1 MLINNAY
8 QALATKGYRV
18 DNVITGIKKYGA
30 SFKEDSVKGV
40 RFIDAAVQS
49 GTVDVDSFLHP
60 IEVDGVWYCDVRFC
74 TKLDMR
80 SMQTVVANAMD
91 YAFTLDGT
99 RLCALFESER
109 GKNWLMSQGLLVK
122 SFSSWIA
129 ETVARRFSLDHGTQY
144 RLSIASAVYWYS
156 LFFKPEEWNEDTKN
170 KVAMNINRELNID
183 SVDVF
188 AMLDLIEEPFTG
200 IDSFCNFVA
209 TKLENVRLE
218 KFNTVLLYTLVGG
231 TWMGY
236 NAREVACVAL
246 EHVPTFA
253 SMVHMAAFER
263 GFNGTVFTKLVE
275 RKGKRDFN
283 DFHTKLENY
292 YRQLSGV

>member
-1 MLINNAY
+1 MLINSAY
-8 QALATKGYRV
+8 EALATKGYRV
-18 DNVITGIKKYGA
+18 DNVVTGIKKYGA
-30 SFKEDSVKGV
+30 SFKEDAVKAV
-40 RFIDAAVQS
+40 RFIDAAVQAGS
-49 GTVDVDSFLHP
+49 IDVDSFLHP
-60 IEVDGVWYCDVRFC
+60 IKVDDVWYVDARHC

-80 SMQTVVANAMD
+80 SMQTLVSNAMD
-91 YAFTLDGT
+91 YAFTLD
-99 RLCALFESER
+99 RARMCALFDSER

-144 RLSIASAVYWYS
+144 RLTIASAVYWYS
-156 LFFKPEEWNEDTKN
+156 LALKLEEWNEDNKN
-170 KVAMNINRELNID
+170 RIAMNINRELNID
-183 SVDVF
+183 SIDVF
-188 AMLDLIEEPFTG
+188 AMIDLIEEPFKG
-200 IDSFCNFVA
+200 IEDFCSFVA
-209 TKLENVRLE
+209 GKLENVRLE
-218 KFNTVLLYTLVGG
+218 KFNAVLLFTLVGG

-275 RKGKRDFN
+275 RKGKRDFT
-283 DFHTKLENY
+283 DFHTKVDTY
-292 YRQLSGV
+292 FRQMSGV